1 MSLCKNDRSYCFW
14 VDAPEAAVNEA
25 GFLVDE
31 FYVSLPAE

>member
-25 GFLVDE
+25 GFLGI
-31 FYVSLPAE
+31 PTC